1 MALVYLAK
9 SSLSAKRQECAT
21 LCGAA
26 CPTFGGPPLGGDERA
41 ILKVLGEESVL
52 DALQDVED
60 NVGVIVSVVI
70 IVVIIVIEHG
80 LVKGGKVGQVAALV

>member
-1 MALVYLAK
+1 M
-9 SSLSAKRQECAT
+9 
-21 LCGAA
+21 
-26 CPTFGGPPLGGDERA
+26 
-41 ILKVLGEESVL
+41 LGEESVL

-80 LVKGGKVGQVAALV
+80 LVKGGKVGQLAALV

>member
-26 CPTFGGPPLGGDERA
+26 CPTFGGPPLGDSERA
-41 ILKVLGEESVL
+41 VVKVPGEESVL
-52 DALQDVED
+52 DALQDVDD
-60 NVGVIVSVVI
+60 NVVIGVVIGVVIV
-70 IVVIIVIEHG
+70 VIEHG
-80 LVKGGKVGQVAALV
+80 LVKGGKVGQLAALV